1 MGGCGGVKG
10 EIVAGVSRTI
20 NVPAMRLRQFGVTL
34 YQAILSAEDV
44 EQLVRFEVLGYGGGT
59 GTHAR
64 KGGDKKGRVNWDVL
78 ERRITQSPTAYQRP
92 VIRRKIAELTDYY
105 LQCAETG
112 TLPAIPGAVLL
123 VSNERLRFTSTS
135 VHRVLG
141 ILQIPATESA
151 LRALDGQHRLLA
163 LHNMVAQGEVTDVQ
177 VPAVVFDGLSADQV
191 VELFVT
197 INAKH
202 TKLNPSHLISLSGR
216 RLYPEQALA
225 LSHDVI
231 RSLNERADSPL
242 RGVIKL
248 FGVGSG
254 RVAQAPLADELRR
267 ILGALG
273 TVATRAQASVLR
285 DEAPRFFLTYFKQ
298 VAHTFPRAWNG
309 RKYSIKTATALRAF
323 LRVVPDVLSALHSAR
338 AEVLDARA
346 IGQILAPW
354 SERVGDAR
362 FETDGE
368 WRERQAGGTRGTVSV
383 LAEELR
389 RALRA

>member
-1 MGGCGGVKG
+1 MTTRL
-10 EIVAGVSRTI
+10 ARTI

-44 EQLVRFEVLGYGGGT
+44 DQLVRFEVLGYGGGPAPRAVRQPRR
-59 GTHAR
+59 GAER
-64 KGGDKKGRVNWDVL
+64 QRRVNWEVL
-78 ERRITQSPTAYQRP
+78 ERRISQSPVAYQRP

-105 LQCAETG
+105 LQCAQTG

-123 VSNERLRFTSTS
+123 VSSERLRFTPTS

-141 ILQIPATESA
+141 LLQIPAAEAA

-216 RLYPEQALA
+216 RLYPEPALA
-225 LSHDVI
+225 ASHDVI
-231 RSLNERADSPL
+231 RALNERADSPL
-242 RGVIKL
+242 RGVVKL
-248 FGVGSG
+248 FGVGPG
-254 RVAQAPLADELRR
+254 RVAQAPLADELKRFFGS
-267 ILGALG
+267 LS
-273 TVATRAQASVLR
+273 TVATRAQAATLR
-285 DEAPRFFLTYFKQ
+285 EEAPRFFLAYFKQ
-298 VAHTFPRAWNG
+298 IAHTFPRAWNG

-323 LRVVPDVLSALHSAR
+323 LRVVPEVLAGLR
-338 AEVLDARA
+338 AEPADVLDARA
-346 IGQILAPW
+346 IGRVIAPW
-354 SERVGDAR
+354 SERVGEAR

-368 WRERQAGGTRGTVSV
+368 WRAKQAAGARGTVGA
-383 LAEELR
+383 LAQELR
-389 RALRA
+389 RALRS

>member
-1 MGGCGGVKG
+1 
-10 EIVAGVSRTI
+10 VAAQAQTI

-44 EQLVRFEVLGYGGGT
+44 ERLVRFEVLGYGGASPRQVGRPRR
-59 GTHAR
+59 GR
-64 KGGDKKGRVNWDVL
+64 ERRGRVNWDVL
-78 ERRITQSPTAYQRP
+78 ERHIAQSPVAYQRP

-105 LQCAETG
+105 VQCAESG

-123 VSNERLRFTSTS
+123 VSNERLRFTATS

-141 ILQIPATESA
+141 LLQIPAHEAA

-216 RLYPEQALA
+216 RLYPEPALA
-225 LSHDVI
+225 ASHDVI
-231 RSLNERADSPL
+231 RALNERADSPM
-242 RGVIKL
+242 RGVVKL

-254 RVAQAPLADELRR
+254 RVAQAPLADELKRF
-267 ILGALG
+267 LGALG
-273 TVATRAQASVLR
+273 DMATRSQAAILR
-285 DEAPRFFLTYFKQ
+285 EQAPRFFLAYFKQ
-298 VAHTFPRAWNG
+298 IAQAFPRAWNG

-323 LRVVPDVLSALHSAR
+323 LRVVPDVLEGLRREGAD
-338 AEVLDARA
+338 VLDARA
-346 IGQILAPW
+346 IGRVLAPW
-354 SERVGDAR
+354 SERIGDAR

-368 WRERQAGGTRGTVSV
+368 WKAKLAGGTRATVSA
-383 LAEELR
+383 LAQELR
-389 RALRA
+389 RALRS

>member
-1 MGGCGGVKG
+1 M
-10 EIVAGVSRTI
+10 AGQARTI

-44 EQLVRFEVLGYGGGT
+44 EHLVRFEVLGYGGASPRAVSG
-59 GTHAR
+59 AR
-64 KGGDKKGRVNWDVL
+64 AGRTRGRVNWDVL
-78 ERRITQSPTAYQRP
+78 ERRIAQSPVAYQRP

-105 LQCAETG
+105 VQCAETG

-123 VSNERLRFTSTS
+123 VSSERLRFTATS

-141 ILQIPATESA
+141 VLQIPAAHAA

-163 LHNMVAQGEVTDVQ
+163 LHNMVAQGAVTDVQ

-216 RLYPEQALA
+216 RLYPEPALA
-225 LSHDVI
+225 ASHDVI
-231 RSLNERADSPL
+231 RTLNERADSPL
-242 RGVIKL
+242 RGVVKL
-248 FGVGSG
+248 FGVGPG
-254 RVAQAPLADELRR
+254 RVAQAPLADELKR
-267 ILGALG
+267 LFGSLED
-273 TVATRAQASVLR
+273 VATRSQSAILR
-285 DEAPRFFLTYFKQ
+285 DEAPRFFLAYFKQ
-298 VAHTFPRAWNG
+298 IAQVFPRAWNG
-309 RKYSIKTATALRAF
+309 RRYSIKTATALRAF
-323 LRVVPDVLSALHSAR
+323 IRVVPQVLAQLHADR
-338 AEVLDARA
+338 ADVLDARA
-346 IGQILAPW
+346 IGYVLAPW
-354 SERVGDAR
+354 AERIGDAR

-368 WRERQAGGTRGTVSV
+368 WKARLAGGARATITA
-383 LAEELR
+383 LARELR